1 MGGTPFVERPMLRD
15 ADLVV
20 RTREG
25 DLDAF
30 SRLIARH
37 RSRLHELARH
47 IAHDRD
53 AAQDIVQEA
62 LLRAFRSLGALRA
75 PDRVGPWL
83 NTITRRVAQQWLR
96 DGDHRPEPV
105 GETLLRGVPAVFWAA
120 PPEPPPEVVEAVRA
134 ALSVLTTRE
143 RRAMVLH
150 YLEGRSC
157 EEIAGELG
165 VATSSVR
172 RILHNSR
179 RKARKEAEAMGD
191 TEQAKR
197 GPRALKVWIS
207 GDTGSEPNTVF
218 DYLSPPLAQSVCLAV
233 NKQARTVAE
242 IAEQVEANEGY
253 VQPVVDKLL
262 WDEVLELP
270 QRGRYRTN
278 FIAFDADDWRR
289 TRKLLREPAAEAA
302 KQLAASESRLRTAYE
317 RAPLA
322 ADWDWER
329 MKWPVYAVLVANMG
343 RERNLPEGCRA
354 PAWPHRPDGGRYWL
368 GAYEAAPDV
377 VQSWTTGFNM
387 HGSLPTLRYGYFWSW
402 GLNREHP
409 VRLAGTDRG
418 PVVEA
423 LADGPLTEKELLAR
437 LGDDGEKLRQAL
449 ASLVEGKLAERANGT
464 YRLSFPVFT
473 EDDSEALT
481 SEIDA
486 VVKPIIDQTV
496 VPAITAFEATLDEM
510 GYGFRRDQYGQWRVW
525 FAGDVMAEGVRFL
538 MEQDVLP
545 RPPDPAPPSFCFI
558 AWKGHL
564 PLLW

>member
-1 MGGTPFVERPMLRD
+1 VERPTLRD

-37 RSRLHELARH
+37 RGRLHELARH
-47 IAHDRD
+47 ITHDRD

-62 LLRAFRSLGALRA
+62 LLRAFRSLGALRQ

-83 NTITRRVAQQWLR
+83 NTIVRRLAQGWLR

-105 GETLLRGVPAVFWAA
+105 DEARLRGAPAVFWAA
-120 PPEPPPEVVEAVRA
+120 PPEPPAEVAERVRA
-134 ALSVLTTRE
+134 ALAVLTARE

-165 VATSSVR
+165 VAVSSVR

-179 RKARKEAEAMGD
+179 RKAREEAEAMGE

-197 GPRALKVWIS
+197 GPRALKIWIS
-207 GDTGSEPNTVF
+207 GSTGTELDTIFE
-218 DYLSPPLAQSVCLAV
+218 YLAPPLAQSVCLAV
-233 NKQARTVAE
+233 NKQAKTAAE

-262 WDEVLELP
+262 WDEVLESP
-270 QRGRYRTN
+270 QRGRYRAN
-278 FIAFDADDWRR
+278 FIAFDAGDWRR
-289 TRKLLREPAAEAA
+289 IRKLVREPAAEAA
-302 KQLAASESRLRTAYE
+302 TQLAAAESRLRTAYQ

-322 ADWDWER
+322 ASGWDWEQV
-329 MKWPVYAVLVANMG
+329 KWPVYAVLVANMA
-343 RERNLPEGCRA
+343 RRRSLPTDWHV
-354 PAWPHRPDGGRYWL
+354 PDWPHRPDGGRYWL
-368 GAYEAAPDV
+368 AGYEVAPDLL
-377 VQSWTTGFNM
+377 QGWTMGLNT
-387 HGSLPTLRYGYFWSW
+387 HGSLPTLGHGYFWSW
-402 GLNREHP
+402 GLHREQP
-409 VRLAGTDRG
+409 IRVGNTDRA

-423 LADGPLTEKELLAR
+423 LAGGPLTEEELLTR
-437 LGDDGEKLRQAL
+437 LGDNGEKWRQAL
-449 ASLVEGKLAERANGT
+449 ASLVEGKLVERTGDT

-473 EDDSEALT
+473 EGDSEALT

-486 VVKPIIDQTV
+486 VVKPIMDKIV
-496 VPAITAFEATLDEM
+496 VLALARIEMVLDEM
-510 GYGFRRDQYGQWRVW
+510 GYSHRRDQYAQWRVW
-525 FAGDVMAEGVRFL
+525 LAGDVMAEGVHFL
-538 MEQDVLP
+538 MEQGVLP
-545 RPPDPAPPSFCFI
+545 RPPDPAPPSFCFL
-558 AWKGHL
+558 AWRYDL
-564 PLLW
+564 PLVS

>member
-1 MGGTPFVERPMLRD
+1 MLRD

-37 RSRLHELARH
+37 RSRLYELARH

-62 LLRAFRSLGALRA
+62 LLRAFRSLDSLRA
-75 PDRVGPWL
+75 PDSVGPWL
-83 NTITRRVAQQWLR
+83 NTIVRRLAQQWLR

-105 GETLLRGVPAVFWAA
+105 DGALLRGAPAVFWPA
-120 PPEPPPEVVEAVRA
+120 PPEPPAEVVERVRA
-134 ALSVLTTRE
+134 ALAVLSERE

-157 EEIAGELG
+157 EEIAAELG
-165 VATSSVR
+165 LATSSVR
-172 RILHNSR
+172 RILYNSR
-179 RKARKEAEAMGD
+179 RKARKGAETMAD
-191 TEQAKR
+191 TKQEKR

-207 GDTGSEPNTVF
+207 GDTGTDLDTIF
-218 DYLSPPLAQSVCLAV
+218 DYLAPPLAQSVCLAV
-233 NKQARTVAE
+233 NKQAKAVAE
-242 IAEQVEANEGY
+242 IARQVEASEGY

-262 WDEVLELP
+262 WDEVLESP
-270 QRGRYRTN
+270 QLGRYRAN

-302 KQLAASESRLRTAYE
+302 KHLAAAEPRLRAAYQG
-317 RAPLA
+317 APLA
-322 ADWDWER
+322 AGWDWER

-343 RERNLPEGCRA
+343 RERNLPEDCRA

-409 VRLAGTDRG
+409 VRLADTDRG

-437 LGDDGEKLRQAL
+437 LGDDGEKWRQAL
-449 ASLVEGKLAERANGT
+449 ASLVEGKLAERTGDT

-473 EDDSEALT
+473 EGDSEALT

-486 VVKPIIDQTV
+486 VVKPTIGKVV
-496 VPAITAFEATLDEM
+496 VPAVAAFEAMLDEM

-525 FAGDVMAEGVRFL
+525 FAGDVMAEGVHFL
-538 MEQDVLP
+538 MEQGLLP
-545 RPPDPAPPSFCFI
+545 RPPDPAPPSFCFL